1 MQQGRYRTVPHA
13 LRIICTARPSARI
26 GGITP
31 LPGAPPVVE
40 KELVIPNKLGL
51 HARAASKLVQTASRF
66 QSKIEVLCKG
76 REVNAKS
83 ILGVMMLAAG
93 RGTPIKLRVEGP
105 DEVAALAAAVD
116 LIERKFDEAE

>member
-1 MQQGRYRTVPHA
+1 M
-13 LRIICTARPSARI
+13 
-26 GGITP
+26 
-31 LPGAPPVVE
+31 VE
-40 KELVIPNKLGL
+40 KELIIPNKLGL
-51 HARAASKLVQTASRF
+51 HARAAAKLVQTASRF
-66 QSKIEVLCKG
+66 QSKTEVLCKG

-105 DEVAALAAAVD
+105 DETEALAAVVD